1 MSSLRPAKIVATLF
15 QLIGGDLASP
25 VDAGGPGC
33 SCEQCHKAWN
43 QTQRANRISSR
54 AQVGLSSRR
63 VGPG

>member
-15 QLIGGDLASP
+15 QIIGGDLASP

-33 SCEQCHKAWN
+33 SCEQCQKAW
-43 QTQRANRISSR
+43 TEAHRVNRISPR
-54 AQVGLSSRR
+54 AQVAVSLRR

>member
-33 SCEQCHKAWN
+33 SCEQCQKAWAE
-43 QTQRANRISSR
+43 THKVNRISPR
-54 AQVGLSSRR
+54 DKVGMDLRR
-63 VGPG
+63 VGPT